1 MAHRP
6 NLATACVYT
15 AQEPRMI
22 FTLLNNWKKDVKTLL
37 GYLTVSAE
45 PVYLRVETAEVS
57 RLNTNLL
64 ACRT

>member
-22 FTLLNNWKKDVKTLL
+22 FILLNNWKKDVKTVL
-37 GYLTVSAE
+37 GYLTF
-45 PVYLRVETAEVS
+45 
-57 RLNTNLL
+57 L
-64 ACRT
+64 ASINR